1 MPRILNDHFIKLASN
16 SGPTRLDQSRLKE
29 PERPATR
36 WGMLIYATLCF
47 TCMSAAWLGW
57 QAGWFSSPESEEPA
71 YAQPR
76 PLTLARPGPLA
87 PVVQPVLAVAVL
99 APVPVDAPAIDLK
112 AIARQRAQLMGRLEI
127 LNQAAKSLNRELSEK
142 KASIAIMVAQIKDAD
157 GVHWPKP
164 GGPYTYERCLIHS
177 LDTAKAKGGA
187 GAGFKEQLALE
198 SYHDNRKKTLLNLA
212 HERETEKSLQKRLDS
227 IQTERTAIGEKLSA
241 L

>member
-1 MPRILNDHFIKLASN
+1 MPRIPNDHFIKLASN

-36 WGMLIYATLCF
+36 WGMLIYATLCL
-47 TCMSAAWLGW
+47 TCMGASWFGW
-57 QAGWFSSPESEEPA
+57 HAGWFSSPEPEEPA
-71 YAQPR
+71 YAK
-76 PLTLARPGPLA
+76 
-87 PVVQPVLAVAVL
+87 PVLAVAAMTPVMD
-99 APVPVDAPAIDLK
+99 APVIDLK
-112 AIARQRAQLMGRLEI
+112 AIARQRAQLMGRLET
-127 LNQAAKSLNRELSEK
+127 LNQAAKSLNQDLGK
-142 KASIAIMVAQIKDAD
+142 TKASIAIIVAQIKDAD

-187 GAGFKEQLALE
+187 GAGFKEQLALDA
-198 SYHDNRKKTLLNLA
+198 YYDNRKKTLRNLA
-212 HERETEKSLQKRLDS
+212 HEREIEKSLQERLDS